1 MRRIDMPGTSTTVC
15 VRRALILLAA
25 SASLA
30 AGQSRRSLDSTAV
43 SDIARLLLLED
54 VRRFDSL
61 ELGRALESKHPEVR
75 RRAMLAVAHIFDKR
89 GVALLRARPLDAD
102 TALAATAVFAVGQLR
117 DTATIPWLDS
127 LLSNPR
133 TAPTVATEAACALG
147 KIKTAG
153 AREVLA
159 RYLMKVT
166 AGPRTHATI
175 GEALLSIGR
184 STARGD
190 IAPIVK
196 WTSSPDEEIRW
207 RATWALFRPR
217 EPGALVHLLRLS
229 DDRSAHVR
237 SWAVRGLV
245 KSQAD
250 SASLGERAE
259 AKLLAALRDSDRRV
273 RTEAV
278 RALGTYSDSL
288 AVAALVNAVSSTDSW
303 ISVSAAEGL
312 GRARSASIVPALVAA
327 TGETRPCALRAT
339 AIRQLQP
346 FANAEAR
353 TAATSLARDSVPY
366 CQNLAAQILRD
377 TSSTGGRAGGGGGG
391 GGGRGRQP
399 QPLVERP
406 ITEYRA
412 IVERWIVPA
421 YSGKPLPRAT
431 MRTTR
436 GEIELELYAGDA
448 PLAMDALTRILDQ
461 GNITG
466 SEFSRVVP
474 DFVDQEA
481 TIRDASVQRDEINR
495 HRLTRGN
502 LAWASSGLDTGRP
515 GYTLNH
521 TPQPHNEGDFTS
533 LGRVVGGQD
542 VVDRIQLGDRI
553 TGAQMK
559 TSTPK

>member
-1 MRRIDMPGTSTTVC
+1 MIGYAS
-15 VRRALILLAA
+15 RATILLVVA
-25 SASLA
+25 ASLA
-30 AGQSRRSLDSTAV
+30 RGQSRRSLDSSAV

-54 VRRFDSL
+54 VRRFDTL
-61 ELGRALESKHPEVR
+61 ELARLLDSNHPEVR
-75 RRAMLAVAHIFDKR
+75 RRAMISVARINDKR

-117 DTATIPWLDS
+117 DTLTIPWLDS

-133 TAPTVATEAACALG
+133 TAPTLATEAACALG
-147 KIKTAG
+147 KIKTAA
-153 AREVLA
+153 AREALA
-159 RYLMKVT
+159 RYLTNVT
-166 AGPRTHATI
+166 FSPRTRDAI
-175 GEALLSIGR
+175 GEALLAIGR
-184 STARGD
+184 SNARGD

-217 EPGALVHLLRLS
+217 DPAAVAHLLRLS
-229 DDRSAHVR
+229 NDRSAHVR

-250 SASLGERAE
+250 SASVGERAE
-259 AKLLAALRDSDRRV
+259 AKLLAAVRDNDRRV
-273 RTEAV
+273 RTEAI
-278 RALGTYSDSL
+278 RALATYADSQ
-288 AVAALVNAVSSTDSW
+288 AMAALTTGLSSPDAW

-312 GRARSASIVPALVAA
+312 GRSRSASVVPTLVAA
-327 TGETRPCALRAT
+327 TDAARPCALRAT

-353 TAATSLARDSVPY
+353 AAATALARDTVPY
-366 CQNLAAQILRD
+366 CQTLAAQILRD
-377 TSSTGGRAGGGGGG
+377 TANAGRGG

-399 QPLVERP
+399 QQLVERP
-406 ITEYRA
+406 FAEYRA

-421 YSGKPLPRAT
+421 YSRKPLPRAV
-431 MRTTR
+431 MRTVR
-436 GEIELELYAGDA
+436 GDIELELYAADA
-448 PLAMDALTRILDQ
+448 PLAMDAFTRIIEQ
-461 GNITG
+461 GNIVG
-466 SEFSRVVP
+466 SEFTRVVP

-481 TIRDASVQRDEINR
+481 GIRDAALQRDEVNR

-502 LAWASSGLDTGRP
+502 LAWATAGLDTGRP

-533 LGRVVGGQD
+533 LGRVVRGQD
-542 VVDRIQLGDRI
+542 VVDRIELGDRI
-553 TGAQMK
+553 LGLQMLSNTAK
-559 TSTPK
+559 

>member
-1 MRRIDMPGTSTTVC
+1 MPAF
-15 VRRALILLAA
+15 VRRALPLPLLLLTAT
-25 SASLA
+25 ASLTR
-30 AGQSRRSLDSTAV
+30 GQSRRPLDSAAV

-61 ELGRALESKHPEVR
+61 ELTRGLESKHPEVR
-75 RRAMLAVAHIFDKR
+75 RRAMMAVAHIYDKR
-89 GVALLRARPLDAD
+89 GVALLRARPLDPD
-102 TALAATAVFAVGQLR
+102 TALAATTVFAVGQLR
-117 DTATIPWLDS
+117 DTLTILWLDS

-147 KIKTAG
+147 KIKTAA
-153 AREVLA
+153 ARAALA
-159 RYLMKVT
+159 RYLTNVT
-166 AGPRTHATI
+166 AGPRTQATI

-217 EPGALVHLLRLS
+217 EPAAVAHLLRLS

-250 SASLGERAE
+250 SASIGERAE
-259 AKLLAALRDSDRRV
+259 AKLMAALGDNDRRV

-278 RALGTYSDSL
+278 RALGSYSDSL
-288 AVAALVNAVSSTDSW
+288 AIAALVNAVSSTDSW

-312 GRARSASIVPALVAA
+312 GRSRLPSVVPALVAA

-339 AIRQLQP
+339 SIRQLQP

-353 TAATSLARDSVPY
+353 TAVTALARDTVPY
-366 CQNLAAQILRD
+366 CQNLAAQIMRD
-377 TSSTGGRAGGGGGG
+377 TGTAGRGG

-406 ITEYRA
+406 LAEYRA

-421 YSGKPLPRAT
+421 YGGKALPRAT
-431 MRTTR
+431 MRTVR

-461 GNITG
+461 GNIAG

-481 TIRDASVQRDEINR
+481 TIRDAAVQRDEVNR

-533 LGRVVGGQD
+533 LGRVIRGQD
-542 VVDRIQLGDRI
+542 VVDHIELGDRI
-553 TGAQMK
+553 TGMQMNANI
-559 TSTPK
+559 PK

>member
-1 MRRIDMPGTSTTVC
+1 MIRPL
-15 VRRALILLAA
+15 RALVLLAA
-25 SASLA
+25 SASLVHA
-30 AGQSRRSLDSTAV
+30 QRRRSLPLDSGAV
-43 SDIARLLLLED
+43 GDIARLLLLED

-61 ELGRALESKHPEVR
+61 ELSSALQSKHPEVR
-75 RRAMLAVAHIFDKR
+75 RRAMLAVARINDKR

-102 TALAATAVFAVGQLR
+102 TALAATMVFAVGQLR
-117 DTATIPWLDS
+117 DTLTIAWFDS

-147 KIKTAG
+147 KIKTAA
-153 AREVLA
+153 ARAVLA
-159 RYLMKVT
+159 RYLTNVT
-166 AGPRTHATI
+166 AGPRTRDAI
-175 GEALLSIGR
+175 GEALLAIGR

-207 RATWALFRPR
+207 RATWAIFRPR
-217 EPGALVHLLRLS
+217 DPAAVGDLLRLS
-229 DDRSAHVR
+229 DDRSGHVR

-250 SASLGERAE
+250 SASVGERAE
-259 AKLLAALRDSDRRV
+259 AKLLAALRDTDRRV
-273 RTEAV
+273 RSEAI
-278 RALGTYSDSL
+278 RALGSYSDSL
-288 AVAALVNAVSSTDSW
+288 ALTALTNGLSSADSW

-312 GRARSASIVPALVAA
+312 GRSRLSSVVPALVAA
-327 TGETRPCALRAT
+327 TDATRPCALRAT

-353 TAATSLARDSVPY
+353 TAASALARDTVPY

-377 TSSTGGRAGGGGGG
+377 TANAGRGGA

-399 QPLVERP
+399 QQLVERP
-406 ITEYRA
+406 MSEYRA
-412 IVERWIVPA
+412 IVERWIVPS
-421 YSGKPLPRAT
+421 YNGKPLPRAR
-431 MRTTR
+431 MRTVR
-436 GEIELELYAGDA
+436 GDIELELYAGDA
-448 PLAMDALTRILDQ
+448 PLAMHAMTRILDG
-461 GNITG
+461 GNIVG

-481 TIRDASVQRDEINR
+481 TIRDAAVQRDEVNR

-502 LAWASSGLDTGRP
+502 LAWASAGLDTGRP

-533 LGRVVGGQD
+533 LGRVIRGQD
-542 VVDRIQLGDRI
+542 VVDRIELGDRI
-553 TGAQMK
+553 LGLQIITNTAK
-559 TSTPK
+559 

>member
-1 MRRIDMPGTSTTVC
+1 MTARVA
-15 VRRALILLAA
+15 RRAILVLAA
-25 SASLA
+25 CAPLA
-30 AGQSRRSLDSTAV
+30 RAQLRRPLDTTAV
-43 SDIARLLLLED
+43 GDIARLLLLED
-54 VRRFDSL
+54 VRRFDST
-61 ELGRALESKHPEVR
+61 ELAHTLSSKHPEVR
-75 RRAMLAVAHIFDKR
+75 RRAMLAVARINDRR
-89 GVALLRARPLDAD
+89 GVALLRSRPLETD

-117 DTATIPWLDS
+117 DTLTIPWFDS
-127 LLSNPR
+127 LLANPR
-133 TAPTVATEAACALG
+133 TASTVATEAACALG
-147 KIKTAG
+147 KIKNAA

-159 RYLMKVT
+159 RYLTKAV
-166 AGPRTHATI
+166 AGPRTRDAI
-175 GEALLSIGR
+175 GEALLAIGR

-190 IAPIVK
+190 IAAIVK

-217 EPGALVHLLRLS
+217 DPAGVPHLLRLS

-250 SASLGERAE
+250 SASLGERGE
-259 AKLLAALRDSDRRV
+259 AKLLAAMRDDDRRV

-278 RALGTYSDSL
+278 RALGSYSDSL
-288 AVAALVNAVSSTDSW
+288 AIAALTAGLSSSDAW

-312 GRARSASIVPALVAA
+312 GRSRLPSVVPALVAA
-327 TGETRPCALRAT
+327 TDATRPCALRAT

-353 TAATSLARDSVPY
+353 AAASGLARDSVPF
-366 CQNLAAQILRD
+366 CQTLGAQILRD
-377 TSSTGGRAGGGGGG
+377 TTGGRGA

-406 ITEYRA
+406 FGDYRA

-421 YSGKPLPRAT
+421 YNGKALPRAK
-431 MRTTR
+431 MQTTR

-461 GNITG
+461 GNIVG
-466 SEFSRVVP
+466 SEFTRVVP

-481 TIRDASVQRDEINR
+481 TIRDAVVQRDEVNR

-502 LAWASSGLDTGRP
+502 LAWASAGLDTGRP

-533 LGRVVGGQD
+533 LGRVIRGMD
-542 VVDRIQLGDRI
+542 VVDHIELGDRI
-553 TGAQMK
+553 LGAQLVPNASK
-559 TSTPK
+559 

>member
-1 MRRIDMPGTSTTVC
+1 MLTRVG
-15 VRRALILLAA
+15 RAALLLATCT
-25 SASLA
+25 SLVRA
-30 AGQSRRSLDSTAV
+30 QSRRPLDSTAV

-61 ELGRALESKHPEVR
+61 EFARALESKHPEVR
-75 RRAMLAVAHIFDKR
+75 RRAMLAVARINDKR

-102 TALAATAVFAVGQLR
+102 TALAATTVFAVGQLR
-117 DTATIPWLDS
+117 DTTTIAWFDS

-147 KIKTAG
+147 KIKTSG
-153 AREVLA
+153 ARAVLA
-159 RYLMKVT
+159 RYLLNVT
-166 AGPRTHATI
+166 AGPRTRDAVK
-175 GEALLSIGR
+175 EALLAIGR

-190 IAPIVK
+190 IAAIVK

-217 EPGALVHLLRLS
+217 DPAAVTELLRLS

-259 AKLLAALRDSDRRV
+259 AKLLAALRDDDRRV
-273 RTEAV
+273 RTEAI
-278 RALGTYSDSL
+278 RALGTYSDS
-288 AVAALVNAVSSTDSW
+288 AAIAALTSGLSSTDSW

-312 GRARSASIVPALVAA
+312 GRSRLPSVVPALVSA
-327 TGETRPCALRAT
+327 TDATRPCALRAT

-346 FANAEAR
+346 FSNAEAR
-353 TAATSLARDSVPY
+353 SAASGLARDTVPY
-366 CQNLAAQILRD
+366 CQTLAAQILRD
-377 TSSTGGRAGGGGGG
+377 TSAIGRGG

-399 QPLVERP
+399 QTLVERP
-406 ITEYRA
+406 SAEYRA
-412 IVERWIVPA
+412 IVERWVVPA
-421 YSGKPLPRAT
+421 YSGKPLPRAKMQT
-431 MRTTR
+431 VR
-436 GEIELELYAGDA
+436 GEIELELYAADA
-448 PLAMDALTRILDQ
+448 PLAMDAFTRILDQ
-461 GNITG
+461 GNIVG

-481 TIRDASVQRDEINR
+481 TIRDAAVQRDEVNR

-502 LAWASSGLDTGRP
+502 LAWASAGLDTGRP

-533 LGRVVGGQD
+533 LGRVTRGME
-542 VVDRIQLGDRI
+542 VVDRIELGDRI
-553 TGAQMK
+553 LGAQMIPN
-559 TSTPK
+559 TSK